1 MDKEDKEWWR
11 RYSTYIQCT
20 YNTTVIKNEIM
31 PFAAMW
37 MDLESVTEWHKS
49 DIKGEILYDI
59 PYMWNLGRNDTN
71 ELNYQVEKDSHT

>member
-1 MDKEDKEWWR
+1 
-11 RYSTYIQCT
+11 
-20 YNTTVIKNEIM
+20 M

-37 MDLESVTEWHKS
+37 MDLESVTEWRKS